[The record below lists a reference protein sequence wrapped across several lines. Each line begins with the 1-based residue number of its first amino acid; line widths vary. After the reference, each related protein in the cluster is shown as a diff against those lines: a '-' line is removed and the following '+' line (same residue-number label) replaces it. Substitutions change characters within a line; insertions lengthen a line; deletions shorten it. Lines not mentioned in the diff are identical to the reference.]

1 MSGQKNGNLNKEKKY
16 HFYGKMVETEIR
28 CEHFNDLCCKSMFL
42 FFCRAFVKSR
52 IKKKRNTS
60 ICLTMG
66 IIYNRSTDM
75 WGLGCLIWEVF
86 NGSLSQINSLKSV
99 GKVSA

>member
-1 MSGQKNGNLNKEKKY
+1 ML
-16 HFYGKMVETEIR
+16 F
-28 CEHFNDLCCKSMFL
+28 
-42 FFCRAFVKSR
+42 FFCRTFVSLELN
-52 IKKKRNTS
+52 KKINTG
-60 ICLTMG
+60 ICLTIG

-99 GKVSA
+99 GKVSAWMIKSDVQCDFSYLLEHMIM

>member
-1 MSGQKNGNLNKEKKY
+1 M
-16 HFYGKMVETEIR
+16 GKWLKLKLGVNILMTYTVNQRCYFSVELLLSLE
-28 CEHFNDLCCKSMFL
+28 L
-42 FFCRAFVKSR
+42 
-52 IKKKRNTS
+52 KKKRNTS
-60 ICLTMG
+60 ICLTIG

>member
-1 MSGQKNGNLNKEKKY
+1 MQSTDKYMS
-16 HFYGKMVETEIR
+16 
-28 CEHFNDLCCKSMFL
+28 S
-42 FFCRAFVKSR
+42 FFFK
-52 IKKKRNTS
+52 INTS
-60 ICLTMG
+60 TCLTNKFG
-66 IIYNRSTDM
+66 IIYYRSTDM

>member
-1 MSGQKNGNLNKEKKY
+1 MQPTDKYTWMSSFFFFKINTG
-16 HFYGKMVETEIR
+16 T
-28 CEHFNDLCCKSMFL
+28 FL
-42 FFCRAFVKSR
+42 TNRFV
-52 IKKKRNTS
+52 
-60 ICLTMG
+60 